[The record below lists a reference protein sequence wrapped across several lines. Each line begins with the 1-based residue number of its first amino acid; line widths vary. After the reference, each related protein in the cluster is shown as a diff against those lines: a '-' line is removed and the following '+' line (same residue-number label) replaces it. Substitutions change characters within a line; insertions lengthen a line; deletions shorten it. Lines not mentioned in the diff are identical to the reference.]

1 MKYQWFLVVFLPIL
15 LAFNHASSSSIEVS
29 GNVSGVWDVDT
40 VKVIGDIQ
48 VREVESLFI
57 LPGVTVEFQSRFVFN
72 INGQV
77 VATGTEEL
85 PVIFTMADT
94 AGFHNDT
101 IPHGGWMGIRFDG
114 LSPDVDSSLFHNC
127 RFSYGKAVSED
138 SLMRLGGV
146 MNIRDFSKIEIS
158 HCTFTLNK
166 AADKGGA
173 LYLYN
178 ANILLKNNLFTHNS
192 SGAGIEL
199 WGYGGAICSDSSE
212 PRIIGNT
219 FSNNLATGIGGGIAI
234 RFSDCPVFFNK
245 FQGNQSGI
253 GGAVAVLHV
262 PDCKYVIS
270 NNLIIN
276 NISYFFG
283 GGVSNNN
290 SSPVWVNNTI
300 VGNSSY
306 SYGGGFYCM
315 DSVNPKVYNNIIY
328 GNQAPLGTQV
338 YLWQTNSQASFYH
351 CNIEGGLEGF
361 AGSGSGG
368 AFVGDYI
375 NNIDADPL
383 FENSA
388 QGDYRLSNISPCID
402 TGIPDTTGLMIPDTD
417 LAGEQRIVGQ
427 YIDMGAYENQFTTSM
442 PDIVAFDE
450 AVFYPPFPNPA
461 ADHVTFSF
469 YLLQSSDVS
478 ISVYNIEG
486 RLAKTIRPGV
496 LNCGKHE
503 VVWEVSSN
511 IKPGIYN
518 SVLTFGT
525 KTMTR
530 KIVIGEMLL
539 QRTK

>member
-1 MKYQWFLVVFLPIL
+1 MKRNWLFLVFLPALIS
-15 LAFNHASSSSIEVS
+15 FNYAVAGYIEVS

-57 LPGVTVEFQSRFVFN
+57 LPGVTVEFQGRYIFYV
-72 INGQV
+72 NGQI
-77 VATGTEEL
+77 VATGTQDM

-94 AGFHNDT
+94 TGFHNDT
-101 IPHGGWMGIRFDG
+101 IPQGGWKGIRFDG
-114 LSPDVDSSLFHNC
+114 LSPDVDSSLFHYC
-127 RFSYGKAVSED
+127 WFGYGKAVSED
-138 SLMRLGGV
+138 SLMRVGGV
-146 MNIRDFSKIEIS
+146 MSILDFNKLEIS
-158 HCTFTLNK
+158 HCTFEYNK
-166 AADKGGA
+166 ATDKGGA
-173 LYLYN
+173 LYLN
-178 ANILLKNNLFTHNS
+178 SANILLRNNHFTYNS
-192 SGAGIEL
+192 AGRGIDL
-199 WGYGGAICSDSSE
+199 WGYGGAICSDNSE
-212 PRIIGNT
+212 SIIIGNT
-219 FSNNLATGIGGGIAI
+219 FSNNLATGIGGGLAI
-234 RFSDCPVFFNK
+234 RFSDCPVFFNI

-253 GGAVAVLHV
+253 GGAMAVLHV
-262 PDCKYVIS
+262 PECKYVIS

-300 VGNSSY
+300 TGNSSY

-368 AFVGDYI
+368 AFVGEYI

-388 QGDYRLSNISPCID
+388 LGDFRISNVSPCVD
-402 TGIPDTTGLMIPDTD
+402 TGMPDTTSLMIPESD
-417 LAGEQRIVGQ
+417 LAGEQRIVGE
-427 YIDMGAYENQFTTSM
+427 YIDIGAYENQFTTLV
-442 PDIVAFDE
+442 PALARFDA

-461 ADHVTFSF
+461 AERVTFSF
-469 YLLQSSDVS
+469 YLLQSSDVT
-478 ISVYNIEG
+478 IRVYNAEG
-486 RLAKTIRPGV
+486 RMVKTMRPGV
-496 LNCGKHE
+496 LNRGKHQAS
-503 VVWEVSSN
+503 WEGISI
-511 IKPGIYN
+511 IKPGVYCC
-518 SVLTFGT
+518 VLTFGS
-525 KTMTR
+525 KSLIQ
-530 KIVIGEMLL
+530 KIVIMDSF
-539 QRTK
+539 